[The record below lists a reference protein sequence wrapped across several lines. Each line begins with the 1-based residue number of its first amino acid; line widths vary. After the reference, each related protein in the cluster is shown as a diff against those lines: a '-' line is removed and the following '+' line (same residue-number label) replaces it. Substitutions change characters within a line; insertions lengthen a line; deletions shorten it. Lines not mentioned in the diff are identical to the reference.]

1 MNLTTLRERLI
12 RRLGVNYVAYMGQKS
27 ITQEWLEGYF
37 QAKKDTEYFL
47 DQQQVYEPYDY
58 QTK

>member
-1 MNLTTLRERLI
+1 
-12 RRLGVNYVAYMGQKS
+12 MGQKS